1 MDRDGILA
9 TLRAHENE
17 FRALGVQSLS
27 LFGSWSR
34 GDSQPTSDVDV
45 AVRLGK
51 AFSGGGFDYFS
62 SLDDLETR
70 LSGMLGC
77 KVDLVEEPVRKLRFQ
92 EEIDRNRAIA
102 F

>member
-1 MDRDGILA
+1 MDRDRILA

-27 LFGSWSR
+27 LFGSQACEE
-34 GDSQPTSDVDV
+34 SQPNSDVDV

-51 AFSGGGFDYFS
+51 AFSSGGFDYFS
-62 SLDDLETR
+62 CLDELETR
-70 LSGMLGC
+70 LSGILGC

-92 EEIDRNRAIA
+92 EDIDRNRAIA